1 MKIHNI
7 ENFTK
12 GWFVGDFDPS
22 ILKTKDFEVAIKE
35 YKAGD
40 YEKMHVHKIATE
52 YTIIVSGTVSMN
64 NILNKKGSIIEIE
77 PGEYTDFESLTD
89 SITVVVKTPCVKG
102 DKYE

>member
-64 NILNKKGSIIEIE
+64 NILYKKGSIIEIE